1 MSNITS
7 RENIF
12 GESTMYKPTKEQQ
25 ISWFDSRFVCENLFA
40 KNILYREIRRICD
53 EFIQKI
59 DFTPLYCPDNGRPAK
74 PEVLM
79 KALVLQRLFNLSDR
93 QLEEACR
100 FDIRYK
106 YILDLELDDMG
117 FDHSVFGKFR
127 ERLLASQK
135 HKEALFEL
143 VKMIADA
150 GLIKQNEN
158 QRTDSFH
165 VIANVAIPA
174 ASELIR
180 EGIRICLRQLKRR
193 HYDLFRQAQE
203 KLDTTKY
210 LEGELAK
217 GLKPEPDEF
226 LRRLR
231 LTEVVGDAKAL
242 VAFLDRDL
250 HPSVAYRR
258 SVLIRLLYENTE
270 PAEKGY
276 KESKETHPDR
286 IISAVDPEAR
296 HGAKSKTRKFNGY
309 KAHVTETVESKFITN
324 ITVTPGNVTDSE
336 PVVENTRE
344 IVSKAGLTPEKM
356 IGDGAYGT
364 GDNRQQLKEM
374 GIQLVAP
381 PRPQSLSEDL
391 VNGKFSYDPEKQTVK
406 CPAGITT
413 AKKTYN
419 ENSQAFIFR
428 FPKEACQTCEL
439 KDACTKNKNGRTISV
454 NKYYQVQVEA
464 LEYSK
469 TEEYKLEIRK
479 RCPIEGTGAELVYYH
494 GLRRARYWGCVQG
507 RIPGCAHRACRK
519 YQEMGQHQAGQPKA
533 C

>member
-1 MSNITS
+1 
-7 RENIF
+7 
-12 GESTMYKPTKEQQ
+12 MYKPTKEQQ

-40 KNILYREIRRICD
+40 KNILYREICQICD

-106 YILDLELDDMG
+106 YILGLELDDMG

-127 ERLLASQK
+127 ERLMTSSK

-143 VKMIADA
+143 VKMITDA

-165 VIANVAIPA
+165 IIANVVVPA

-180 EGIRICLRQLKRR
+180 EGIRICLRHLKRR
-193 HYDLFRQAQE
+193 HYNLFCQARE
-203 KLDTTKY
+203 KLDITKY
-210 LEGELAK
+210 LEGELARE
-217 GLKPEPDEF
+217 LKPEPDEF

-231 LTEVVGDAKAL
+231 LTEIAEDAKAL

-258 SVLIRLLYENTE
+258 SVLLRLLYENTE
-270 PAEKGY
+270 PTEKGY
-276 KESKETHPDR
+276 KESKETRPDR

-296 HGAKSKTRKFNGY
+296 HGKKSKTRKFNGY
-309 KAHVTETVESKFITN
+309 KAHVTETVDNKFITN
-324 ITVTPGNVTDSE
+324 ITVTPGNVADSE
-336 PVVENTRE
+336 PVVENTQE
-344 IVSKAGLTPEKM
+344 MVAETGLAPEKM

-381 PRPQSLSEDL
+381 PHPQSISADL
-391 VNGKFSYDPEKQTVK
+391 VNGNFSFDPEEQTVK

-413 AKKTYN
+413 AKRTYS
-419 ENSQAFIFR
+419 ENSQAFIYR
-428 FPKEACQTCEL
+428 FPKEACGTCEL
-439 KDACTKNKNGRTISV
+439 RDACTKDKNGRTISV
-454 NKYYQVQVEA
+454 NRYYQVQMEA
-464 LEYSK
+464 FKYSK
-469 TEEYKLEIRK
+469 TEEYKLEIKK
-479 RCPIEGTGAELVYYH
+479 RCPIEGTGAELVYHH
-494 GLRRARYWGCVQG
+494 GLRRARYWGRLKV
-507 RIPGCAHRACRK
+507 
-519 YQEMGQHQAGQPKA
+519 EFQAVLTALAVNIKRWANIRLGSLKPAKIGLA
-533 C
+533 V

>member
-7 RENIF
+7 KENF
-12 GESTMYKPTKEQQ
+12 LEGTMYKPTKEQQ

-40 KNILYREIRRICD
+40 KNILYREIRQICD

-106 YILDLELDDMG
+106 YVLGLELDDMG

-127 ERLLASQK
+127 ERLLASSK

-143 VKMIADA
+143 VKMITDA
-150 GLIKQNEN
+150 GLIKKHEN

-165 VIANVAIPA
+165 IVANVAVPA

-180 EGIRICLRQLKRR
+180 EGIRICLRQLKKR
-193 HYDLFRQAQE
+193 HYHLFKEAEE
-203 KLDTTKY
+203 KLDTAKY
-210 LEGELAK
+210 LKGELARE
-217 GLKPEPDEF
+217 LKPEPDEF
-226 LRRLR
+226 LRRLK
-231 LTEVVGDAKAL
+231 LTEIVEDAKAL
-242 VAFLDRDL
+242 VAFLDRDHL

-270 PAEKGY
+270 PTEKGY

-296 HGAKSKTRKFNGY
+296 HGAKSKTKKFNGY

-324 ITVTPGNVTDSE
+324 ITVTPGNVADSE
-336 PVVENTRE
+336 PVVENTQE
-344 IVSKAGLTPEKM
+344 MVAETGLTPEKM

-364 GDNRQQLKEM
+364 GDNH
-374 GIQLVAP
+374 
-381 PRPQSLSEDL
+381 S
-391 VNGKFSYDPEKQTVK
+391 
-406 CPAGITT
+406 
-413 AKKTYN
+413 
-419 ENSQAFIFR
+419 
-428 FPKEACQTCEL
+428 
-439 KDACTKNKNGRTISV
+439 
-454 NKYYQVQVEA
+454 
-464 LEYSK
+464 
-469 TEEYKLEIRK
+469 
-479 RCPIEGTGAELVYYH
+479 
-494 GLRRARYWGCVQG
+494 
-507 RIPGCAHRACRK
+507 
-519 YQEMGQHQAGQPKA
+519 
-533 C
+533 